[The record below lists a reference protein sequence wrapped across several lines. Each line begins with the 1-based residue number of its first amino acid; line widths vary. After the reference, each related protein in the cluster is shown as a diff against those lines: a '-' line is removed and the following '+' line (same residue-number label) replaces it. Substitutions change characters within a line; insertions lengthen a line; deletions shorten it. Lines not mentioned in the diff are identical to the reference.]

1 MATADTAH
9 QSFRDLNLVSSQSNP
24 MQGAQGYFLSQGL
37 QYEGECRAPSKDGP
51 NLESDNF
58 RREAPGLRSKDGF
71 TTGPVNY
78 FLTYPEAGGVFA
90 VEASVSHLNTEYTT
104 GSVHLPTS
112 RLVVY
117 SQARLLVHISIQN
130 IRLVLSTTSLPTS
143 RLVVYSRA
151 KLLVLRSDLGS
162 TEGTVD
168 SNP

>member
-37 QYEGECRAPSKDGP
+37 QYKGECRAPSKDGP

-78 FLTYPEAGGVFA
+78 FLTCPEAGGVFA
-90 VEASVSHLNTEYTT
+90 VEASGSHLNTEYTT
-104 GSVHLPTS
+104 GSVDYFPTY
-112 RLVVY
+112 VEAGGVF
-117 SQARLLVHISIQN
+117 
-130 IRLVLSTTSLPTS
+130 TSEAPG
-143 RLVVYSRA
+143 VA
-151 KLLVLRSDLGS
+151 F
-162 TEGTVD
+162 
-168 SNP
+168 